1 MTDQPPSSITTPT
14 PPPERTGVQATA
26 HQVLGWLRVWLEI
39 EPGAPWWMWLWR
51 CFVLPPSPQRA
62 LRPWLLRPVRGL
74 WAGLGWAMR
83 WLWRGVALALNL
95 FFWPIRLFLRA
106 MDCLATHVNVG
117 KGMRLADQWLTPA
130 LEIPGLRWVILVIGA
145 VAVLVVMTTP
155 FNWFGQLLF
164 MLLCWGL
171 SLVLR
176 RLPGRYPSLALA
188 AISLLAMGRY
198 AWWRLTSSIEFDSVI
213 ESFLGYGLLA
223 AEAYTWLVVVQG
235 FIQTAW
241 PLHRRPAELQGT
253 PASWPTVDVYI
264 PTYNEPLSV
273 VRTTVLASMVLDWPQ
288 DKVKVFILDDGRREE
303 FRAFAE
309 SMGVGYIVRPDNKH
323 AKAGNLN
330 HALGVT
336 DSELIAIFDCD
347 HVPVRPFAEIARTL
361 NVSERVLQPSAL

>member
-1 MTDQPPSSITTPT
+1 
-14 PPPERTGVQATA
+14 
-26 HQVLGWLRVWLEI
+26 
-39 EPGAPWWMWLWR
+39 
-51 CFVLPPSPQRA
+51 
-62 LRPWLLRPVRGL
+62 
-74 WAGLGWAMR
+74 MR
-83 WLWRGVALALNL
+83 RLWRGVALALNL
-95 FFWPIRLFLRA
+95 LFWPIRLFLRA

-130 LEIPGLRWVILVIGA
+130 LEIPGLRWVILAIGA
-145 VAVLVVMTTP
+145 VTGLVVVTTP
-155 FNWFGQLLF
+155 FNWVGQLLF

-223 AEAYTWLVVVQG
+223 AEAYTWLVVVLG

-309 SMGVGYIVRPDNKH
+309 SMGVGYIVRPDNNH

-330 HALGVT
+330 HALKKT
-336 DSELIAIFDCD
+336 DGELVAIFDCD
-347 HVPVRPFAEIARTL
+347 HIPTRSFLTTAVGWFQRDPKCAMLQTPHHFFSPDPF
-361 NVSERVLQPSAL
+361 ERNLGTFQRRCAVLRSDPGWQ